1 MEKTWEVH
9 QLMRSRSEV
18 RCRGGLEDLQALMRH
33 TIFLSL
39 RSSSLKKLV
48 MMTLWASPAFYP
60 DAGWSG
66 QANLLFSIP
75 L

>member
-9 QLMRSRSEV
+9 RLMRSRSEV
-18 RCRGGLEDLQALMRH
+18 QCRGGLEDFQALMRH

-39 RSSSLKKLV
+39 RSISSKKLV

-66 QANLLFSIP
+66 QASPLFSMP